1 MDVDYINKFCTK
13 FSESFSG
20 YADLLLNGLQNYQTC
35 NDQQEAHVRDRL
47 AAVLNGNVEIETPN
61 GKIDVLTAT
70 EIIEVKL
77 VTNWKHAFGQLC
89 CYAVHYPDHQRRV
102 HLFGSKEDNE
112 KFKPAIQQ
120 TAKILG
126 VHATF
131 EDVSMQTT
139 VPVIQTLPATAESTM
154 STLDCNSSTSQHTG
168 GNDFVTEQP
177 IDALLAHE
185 KKLLDLETLRTARE
199 RQLTEQA
206 ALRAERG
213 KYQQATE
220 YAIQTNTALRCS
232 KKCAIA
238 KTNTRTIIDTTD
250 TVANGN
256 ADATAVFDAANA
268 PGDEIVTPN
277 AARATVTTLLPSQFE
292 PDATVNG
299 NSVVN
304 VVPRERSSTK
314 VAADV
319 DVDDGTDSDDDAI
332 DSDDDELEYEF
343 VPAINTTVCLNNKYT
358 DVYAFCASNGKRW
371 RKYLEQW
378 ISPAKHAEV
387 ALVYMRYSEGDVT
400 LAKDILHRFDEN
412 NGTRTHS
419 LVREGQDGADDEWV
433 LHQADA
439 ELTRKRARDEDAER
453 QRTLAKA
460 QKLDDY
466 ELQEKECH
474 LRRLQLELQQQEKEM
489 EIRIAKLHQELET
502 QKKTDAEELEIR
514 KSRNA
519 HDLRVHQFRDI
530 KSAFE
535 SCLTI
540 PNLGTEEANVYRA
553 HIHNAV
559 TEMSGNVSSVPA
571 IAPSAAPINVTVN
584 NNNNNSPT
592 NNTDITTAD
601 QPCEMHNVQTVPTVT
616 MDDANA
622 AKNVIATPNAA
633 RAIET
638 TLPPGQFECNGKTYE
653 YQSELKTTIC
663 LSNKYADAHA
673 FCKNNKKRW
682 EIFLEDNQYMIT
694 YIQARL
700 MMPDGWL
707 IEQHHLGHGGPPT
720 VFVHPA
726 LFLCLAQW
734 ISSAKHAEVALVYMR
749 YSKADVAL
757 AKNVLNRLDE
767 KNGTRTQFLVRE
779 GQADADDELMLH
791 QADAEF
797 TRKRARDEDAERQ
810 RTLAKARKLDDY
822 ELQEKEY
829 HLRRL
834 QLELQQQEKEMQI
847 RIAKLHQ
854 ELETQK
860 KTDAEELE
868 IRKSRNA
875 QELETQKSRNAQ
887 ELETQKSRN
896 AQELEIQKSRNAH
909 DLRVH
914 QFRDIKSAFESCLT
928 IPKLSTEEANVYRA
942 HIHNMVANLVT
953 NADASAAAPAIAAPP
968 PVPPVNVT
976 VNNITENNN
985 TKTDE
990 KKAADADGGGEV
1002 TLEEQLWREA
1012 WLKRGTPE
1020 NPEVT
1025 IADFLADP
1033 SEPEHA
1039 RYAEFMRS
1047 NPGFVETF
1055 RRRLAEAWRK
1065 RHGTWNIPTQAG
1077 TA

>member
-1 MDVDYINKFCTK
+1 MYTRDHPCPSDDTKAYCIDGTRLNDDLRRLIFNAKPCPVDKNLLWCACVRTKLNALAKYLYNLLGADWKTHCQVDV
-13 FSESFSG
+13 G
-20 YADLLLNGLQNYQTC
+20 
-35 NDQQEAHVRDRL
+35 
-47 AAVLNGNVEIETPN
+47 
-61 GKIDVLTAT
+61 
-70 EIIEVKL
+70 
-77 VTNWKHAFGQLC
+77 
-89 CYAVHYPDHQRRV
+89 
-102 HLFGSKEDNE
+102 
-112 KFKPAIQQ
+112 
-120 TAKILG
+120 
-126 VHATF
+126 
-131 EDVSMQTT
+131 
-139 VPVIQTLPATAESTM
+139 
-154 STLDCNSSTSQHTG
+154 
-168 GNDFVTEQP
+168 
-177 IDALLAHE
+177 
-185 KKLLDLETLRTARE
+185 
-199 RQLTEQA
+199 
-206 ALRAERG
+206 
-213 KYQQATE
+213 
-220 YAIQTNTALRCS
+220 
-232 KKCAIA
+232 
-238 KTNTRTIIDTTD
+238 TRTVHVTPKLAEL
-250 TVANGN
+250 VARFMN
-256 ADATAVFDAANA
+256 ADDVGDA
-268 PGDEIVTPN
+268 IIKWVK
-277 AARATVTTLLPSQFE
+277 
-292 PDATVNG
+292 NG
-299 NSVVN
+299 C
-304 VVPRERSSTK
+304 VPRNPKLTVELAKATGNLK
-314 VAADV
+314 KAAE
-319 DVDDGTDSDDDAI
+319 VDDAIDSDEDASDSDDEDAIGFDDDEAVDSEEDAI
-332 DSDDDELEYEF
+332 DSDDDEA
-343 VPAINTTVCLNNKYT
+343 V
-358 DVYAFCASNGKRW
+358 D
-371 RKYLEQW
+371 
-378 ISPAKHAEV
+378 
-387 ALVYMRYSEGDVT
+387 D
-400 LAKDILHRFDEN
+400 
-412 NGTRTHS
+412 
-419 LVREGQDGADDEWV
+419 DDE
-433 LHQADA
+433 L
-439 ELTRKRARDEDAER
+439 
-453 QRTLAKA
+453 
-460 QKLDDY
+460 
-466 ELQEKECH
+466 
-474 LRRLQLELQQQEKEM
+474 
-489 EIRIAKLHQELET
+489 
-502 QKKTDAEELEIR
+502 
-514 KSRNA
+514 
-519 HDLRVHQFRDI
+519 
-530 KSAFE
+530 
-535 SCLTI
+535 
-540 PNLGTEEANVYRA
+540 
-553 HIHNAV
+553 
-559 TEMSGNVSSVPA
+559 
-571 IAPSAAPINVTVN
+571 
-584 NNNNNSPT
+584 
-592 NNTDITTAD
+592 
-601 QPCEMHNVQTVPTVT
+601 MHNVQTVPTVT

-638 TLPPGQFECNGKTYE
+638 TLPPGQFECNGK
-653 YQSELKTTIC
+653 
-663 LSNKYADAHA
+663 
-673 FCKNNKKRW
+673 
-682 EIFLEDNQYMIT
+682 
-694 YIQARL
+694 
-700 MMPDGWL
+700 
-707 IEQHHLGHGGPPT
+707 
-720 VFVHPA
+720 
-726 LFLCLAQW
+726 W